1 MTREMIVG
9 HEHMVGGRGHHD
21 YDELMELGAEPQR
34 APHPGLVHHPQAHV
48 VHSQPQFPMHS
59 GPQVHTYQGQMPP
72 ALPAH
77 APQQQHREIHH
88 HYGPPP
94 EQQQHH
100 RPHHNEHHRHE
111 EVRHREEGP
120 RRRRLVSEEPTNERQ
135 FPIGFIR
142 ENIAPNNEEDIEVK
156 PQVYFRGERLA
167 IPPTIARYF
176 DILDIKVGK
185 DSQLAATG
193 TMPGESFS
201 ALAVGVR
208 MELDTAKPGIVI
220 TIRVRN
226 VDTLPHDFK
235 AVMYGA
241 VLE

>member
-1 MTREMIVG
+1 MSREMIVG
-9 HEHMVGGRGHHD
+9 GEHMVGHSRRSD
-21 YDELMELGAEPQR
+21 YDDLYEMAGEP
-34 APHPGLVHHPQAHV
+34 AP
-48 VHSQPQFPMHS
+48 QPQQRPQLQGPPPM
-59 GPQVHTYQGQMPP
+59 PQQHYGYQG
-72 ALPAH
+72 
-77 APQQQHREIHH
+77 
-88 HYGPPP
+88 YGPP
-94 EQQQHH
+94 QDG
-100 RPHHNEHHRHE
+100 RTHE
-111 EVRHREEGP
+111 EP
-120 RRRRLVSEEPTNERQ
+120 RRRRLVAEEPMHERQ
-135 FPIGFIR
+135 FPVGFIR
-142 ENIAPNNEEDIEVK
+142 ENIGAGDEADIEVK

-167 IPPTIARYF
+167 LPPTIARYF

-220 TIRVRN
+220 TLRVRN
-226 VDTLPHDFK
+226 VDTQAHDFK

>member
-1 MTREMIVG
+1 MSREMIVG
-9 HEHMVGGRGHHD
+9 GEHMVGAHRQHD
-21 YDELMELGAEPQR
+21 YDELMELGAEPATSRQR
-34 APHPGLVHHPQAHV
+34 D
-48 VHSQPQFPMHS
+48 
-59 GPQVHTYQGQMPP
+59 P
-72 ALPAH
+72 ANHPAH
-77 APQQQHREIHH
+77 APMHPAHAPAHGGHAPPATREIHH

-94 EQQQHH
+94 DHAHHAQHEHSAH
-100 RPHHNEHHRHE
+100 RDE
-111 EVRHREEGP
+111 P
-120 RRRRLVSEEPTNERQ
+120 RKKRLVAEEPTHERQ
-135 FPIGFIR
+135 FPIGFR
-142 ENIAPNNEEDIEVK
+142 FENIAPNDEEDIEVK

-167 IPPTIARYF
+167 IPPSIARFF

-201 ALAVGVR
+201 AHAVGVR

-226 VDTLPHDFK
+226 VDTAPHDFK

>member
-1 MTREMIVG
+1 MSREMIVG
-9 HEHMVGGRGHHD
+9 GEHMVGTNRHHD
-21 YDELMELGAEPQR
+21 YDELMELGAEPATSRQR
-34 APHPGLVHHPQAHV
+34 APVHQVQHEVHPAHLPQH
-48 VHSQPQFPMHS
+48 QPQHGGHAP
-59 GPQVHTYQGQMPP
+59 PPPP
-72 ALPAH
+72 A
-77 APQQQHREIHH
+77 REIHH

-94 EQQQHH
+94 QTEH
-100 RPHHNEHHRHE
+100 PHHNSHMQREQHHTQME
-111 EVRHREEGP
+111 EP
-120 RRRRLVSEEPTNERQ
+120 RRKRLVAEEPTHERQ
-135 FPIGFIR
+135 FPIGFR
-142 ENIAPNNEEDIEVK
+142 YENIAPNDEEDIEVK

-167 IPPTIARYF
+167 IPPSIARFF

-201 ALAVGVR
+201 AHAVGVR

-226 VDTLPHDFK
+226 VDTAPHDFK
-235 AVMYGA
+235 AVLYGA

>member
-1 MTREMIVG
+1 MIVG
-9 HEHMVGGRGHHD
+9 GEHLHEGTPRRTQQHD
-21 YDELMELGAEPQR
+21 YDELMELGAEP
-34 APHPGLVHHPQAHV
+34 APR
-48 VHSQPQFPMHS
+48 PMVYHQ
-59 GPQVHTYQGQMPP
+59 GPPP
-72 ALPAH
+72 P
-77 APQQQHREIHH
+77 PQQREVHH

-94 EQQQHH
+94 S
-100 RPHHNEHHRHE
+100 EHH
-111 EVRHREEGP
+111 HREEP
-120 RRRRLVSEEPTNERQ
+120 RRRRLVAQEPMNERQ
-135 FPIGFIR
+135 FPVGFLQ
-142 ENIAPNNEEDIEVK
+142 ENIPPGGEADIEVK

-167 IPPTIARYF
+167 IPPTIARFF

-226 VDTLPHDFK
+226 VDAAPHDFK
-235 AVMYGA
+235 AIMYGA

>member
-1 MTREMIVG
+1 MPHYEEPHRPMQ
-9 HEHMVGGRGHHD
+9 H
-21 YDELMELGAEPQR
+21 PQR
-34 APHPGLVHHPQAHV
+34 K
-48 VHSQPQFPMHS
+48 
-59 GPQVHTYQGQMPP
+59 
-72 ALPAH
+72 
-77 APQQQHREIHH
+77 
-88 HYGPPP
+88 
-94 EQQQHH
+94 
-100 RPHHNEHHRHE
+100 
-111 EVRHREEGP
+111 
-120 RRRRLVSEEPTNERQ
+120 RLVAEEPTHERQ
-135 FPIGFIR
+135 FPVGFLQ
-142 ENIAPNNEEDIEVK
+142 ENIAAGGEADIEVK

-226 VDTLPHDFK
+226 TDTTPHDFK

>member
-1 MTREMIVG
+1 MIVG
-9 HEHMVGGRGHHD
+9 GEHMVGQRSRHD
-21 YDELMELGAEPQR
+21 YDELMELGAEPQTH
-34 APHPGLVHHPQAHV
+34 APPQHPGLVHQPGTPLHPGTHVPAHLLHQQ
-48 VHSQPQFPMHS
+48 HSQ
-59 GPQVHTYQGQMPP
+59 TP
-72 ALPAH
+72 APT
-77 APQQQHREIHH
+77 REIHH
-88 HYGPPP
+88 HYGPPAP
-94 EQQQHH
+94 Q
-100 RPHHNEHHRHE
+100 PEHHRHHEREHEHHRRHE
-111 EVRHREEGP
+111 EREIRQHEEGP

-135 FPIGFIR
+135 FPIGFMFL
-142 ENIAPNNEEDIEVK
+142 NIAPGDEEDIEVK

-226 VDTLPHDFK
+226 VDTVAHDFK
-235 AVMYGA
+235 AIMYGA

>member
-1 MTREMIVG
+1 MSREMIVG
-9 HEHMVGGRGHHD
+9 GEHLHDGSHRRDHD
-21 YDELMELGAEPQR
+21 YDELMELGNEPNHGTHPQHQHHHHR
-34 APHPGLVHHPQAHV
+34 APVPPGPPPTV
-48 VHSQPQFPMHS
+48 VHTRP
-59 GPQVHTYQGQMPP
+59 VE
-72 ALPAH
+72 
-77 APQQQHREIHH
+77 REVHH
-88 HYGPPP
+88 HYGPP
-94 EQQQHH
+94 
-100 RPHHNEHHRHE
+100 EHHRHHEHHE
-111 EVRHREEGP
+111 EAP
-120 RRRRLVSEEPTNERQ
+120 RRRRLVSQEPTNERQ
-135 FPIGFIR
+135 FPVGFLY
-142 ENIAPNNEEDIEVK
+142 ENIPPGGEADIEVK

-167 IPPTIARYF
+167 LPPTIARYF

-226 VDTLPHDFK
+226 VDTAPHDFK
-235 AVMYGA
+235 AIMYGA

>member
-1 MTREMIVG
+1 MSREMIVG
-9 HEHMVGGRGHHD
+9 GEHLTGHSRHHD
-21 YDELMELGAEPQR
+21 YDELMEMGGEPAPQR
-34 APHPGLVHHPQAHV
+34 PQ
-48 VHSQPQFPMHS
+48 M
-59 GPQVHTYQGQMPP
+59 QMPP
-72 ALPAH
+72 QPPPQH
-77 APQQQHREIHH
+77 YPQRQHEGYGAPHH
-88 HYGPPP
+88 HEG
-94 EQQQHH
+94 QQHH
-100 RPHHNEHHRHE
+100 HQQ
-111 EVRHREEGP
+111 P
-120 RRRRLVSEEPTNERQ
+120 RRRLISEEPTHERQ
-135 FPIGFIR
+135 FPVGFIR
-142 ENIAPNNEEDIEVK
+142 ENIAPGDEEDIEVK

-167 IPPTIARYF
+167 LPPTIARYF

-226 VDTLPHDFK
+226 VDVAPHDFK

>member
-1 MTREMIVG
+1 MIVG
-9 HEHMVGGRGHHD
+9 GEHLHEGGQRRSQHD
-21 YDELMELGAEPQR
+21 YDELMELGAEPAPRQVYQHQGPPPPQR
-34 APHPGLVHHPQAHV
+34 D
-48 VHSQPQFPMHS
+48 
-59 GPQVHTYQGQMPP
+59 Y
-72 ALPAH
+72 
-77 APQQQHREIHH
+77 H
-88 HYGPPP
+88 HYGPP
-94 EQQQHH
+94 QA
-100 RPHHNEHHRHE
+100 EHHHHE
-111 EVRHREEGP
+111 EH
-120 RRRRLVSEEPTNERQ
+120 RRRRLVRHEPLNERQ
-135 FPIGFIR
+135 FPVGFIH
-142 ENIAPNNEEDIEVK
+142 ENIPPGGEADIEVK

-167 IPPTIARYF
+167 IPPSIARYF

-226 VDTLPHDFK
+226 VDAAPHDFK
-235 AVMYGA
+235 AIMYGA

>member
-1 MTREMIVG
+1 MIVG
-9 HEHMVGGRGHHD
+9 AEHIHGGPRHHD
-21 YDELMELGAEPQR
+21 YDELLEMSGEPNPTALSRQP
-34 APHPGLVHHPQAHV
+34 APQL
-48 VHSQPQFPMHS
+48 
-59 GPQVHTYQGQMPP
+59 PP
-72 ALPAH
+72 APTH
-77 APQQQHREIHH
+77 
-88 HYGPPP
+88 GPPP
-94 EQQQHH
+94 HPQHAPPQHH
-100 RPHHNEHHRHE
+100 PHHHHHHRHHENGYNPYPYEHERPMPHYE
-111 EVRHREEGP
+111 EQHHHMQHPQQHQPARK
-120 RRRRLVSEEPTNERQ
+120 RLVAEEPTHERQ
-135 FPIGFIR
+135 FPVGFMF
-142 ENIAPNNEEDIEVK
+142 ENIPPGGEADIEVK

-226 VDTLPHDFK
+226 VDTAPHDFK

>member
-1 MTREMIVG
+1 V
-9 HEHMVGGRGHHD
+9 
-21 YDELMELGAEPQR
+21 
-34 APHPGLVHHPQAHV
+34 
-48 VHSQPQFPMHS
+48 
-59 GPQVHTYQGQMPP
+59 
-72 ALPAH
+72 
-77 APQQQHREIHH
+77 
-88 HYGPPP
+88 
-94 EQQQHH
+94 
-100 RPHHNEHHRHE
+100 RHE
-111 EVRHREEGP
+111 P
-120 RRRRLVSEEPTNERQ
+120 LNERQ
-135 FPIGFIR
+135 FPVGFIH
-142 ENIAPNNEEDIEVK
+142 ENIAPGGEADIEVK

-167 IPPTIARYF
+167 IPPSIARYF

-226 VDTLPHDFK
+226 VDAAPHDFK
-235 AVMYGA
+235 AIMYGA

>member
-1 MTREMIVG
+1 MIVG
-9 HEHMVGGRGHHD
+9 GEHMVGANRHHD
-21 YDELMELGAEPQR
+21 YDELMELGAEPATSRQR
-34 APHPGLVHHPQAHV
+34 DLPHQVRHETHA
-48 VHSQPQFPMHS
+48 PMH
-59 GPQVHTYQGQMPP
+59 
-72 ALPAH
+72 PAH
-77 APQQQHREIHH
+77 LPQHGGHAPPPPREIHH

-94 EQQQHH
+94 QPEHPHHSSHAQQEQH
-100 RPHHNEHHRHE
+100 RPHME
-111 EVRHREEGP
+111 EP
-120 RRRRLVSEEPTNERQ
+120 RRKRLVAEEPTHERQ
-135 FPIGFIR
+135 FPIGFR
-142 ENIAPNNEEDIEVK
+142 YENIAPNDEEDIEVK

-167 IPPTIARYF
+167 IPPSIARFF

-201 ALAVGVR
+201 AHAVGVR

-226 VDTLPHDFK
+226 VDTAPHDFK
-235 AVMYGA
+235 AVLYGA